1 MFAFTF
7 YFFSFILAYFDC
19 KRRLVPNIILVAQV
33 TLLALFGYFDAH
45 IAIYSLLIPLF
56 ILFFFVIILLIKPS
70 MILGGGDIKYMM
82 VAGFYLEPLLFP
94 FFLLISGIVQML
106 FLIFFQKFKKRRTA
120 PMVPAMLIAAAVSEA
135 MFIMEVI

>member
-1 MFAFTF
+1 
-7 YFFSFILAYFDC
+7 
-19 KRRLVPNIILVAQV
+19 
-33 TLLALFGYFDAH
+33 
-45 IAIYSLLIPLF
+45 
-56 ILFFFVIILLIKPS
+56 